1 MRGIIEFFGSLWRSA
16 MFWRVSPIEG
26 VRTGSS
32 LAGCLMFMVAVFT
45 IIAIILV
52 LLGFDLGEVDLWLEA
67 QGGWLDFVGRV
78 AFRICVWLLFLFSVL
93 CCVVI
98 VWASFAE
105 KESRRSIWGMIGG
118 FLAFAFVAWMCSAS
132 LFAPLY

>member
-1 MRGIIEFFGSLWRSA
+1 MEFLRSLWRSA
-16 MFWRVSPIEG
+16 MFWRISPIEG

-32 LAGCLMFMVAVFT
+32 LAGCMMFLVSVFT
-45 IIAIILV
+45 IVAVVLV

-67 QGGWLDFVGRV
+67 QGGWLHFVGSVVFRV
-78 AFRICVWLLFLFSVL
+78 CIWLLFLFSVL

-98 VWASFAE
+98 VWSWFAE
-105 KESRRSIWGMIGG
+105 KESRGSILGMIGG
-118 FLAFAFVAWMCSAS
+118 FLVFALIGWVCSAS